1 MPEDVS
7 KKSAGKGNETE
18 FKTEKPEFRAS
29 VPDLKKRN
37 SMLFRNMLG
46 HLDRAKVTLE
56 KQKSQ
61 VILLRFDVNIDMDKK
76 RLKNK
81 SMQFMKLR
89 VKIKKNLQ
97 DSKKIMLRI

>member
-37 SMLFRNMLG
+37 SNLFRNMLG

-61 VILLRFDVNIDMDKK
+61 VFIGLL
-76 RLKNK
+76 
-81 SMQFMKLR
+81 
-89 VKIKKNLQ
+89 
-97 DSKKIMLRI
+97 